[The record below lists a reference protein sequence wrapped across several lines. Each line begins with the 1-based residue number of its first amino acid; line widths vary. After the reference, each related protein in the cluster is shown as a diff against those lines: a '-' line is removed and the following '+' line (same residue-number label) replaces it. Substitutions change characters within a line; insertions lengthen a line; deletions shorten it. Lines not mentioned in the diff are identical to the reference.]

1 MQQVAFLPAVP
12 PWLCFGGLP
21 WNMRCRKRRF
31 LVAKTLDDTLDDQ
44 TSEIF
49 WDLLSFTSFPGSPPW
64 VQLPPFDPQLNLFCT
79 QNAQHFGRTW
89 TRTHQTM
96 EKCEQGVCSAPSTA
110 NFLLSFWLMSGSW
123 HRLLRRS
130 ARRPCFRRITCPEW
144 WRPQLP

>member
-1 MQQVAFLPAVP
+1 MQTRATSSIPPSRPALTLLWWFAMKHALPQTA
-12 PWLCFGGLP
+12 LP
-21 WNMRCRKRRF
+21 CCQDIGWHIGWP
-31 LVAKTLDDTLDDQ
+31 D
-44 TSEIF
+44 F